1 VAGLS
6 WRFRLVGHESAFAAA
21 RVAAATFVCRAGRG
35 VVLRGLVFVVAS
47 AMAVAGCAA
56 PGGLASR
63 AATLGVSQ
71 GAFVAAVSGTG
82 QQARRGL
89 AEFSLADGRLLRW
102 LVRSRRSP
110 LPVAVSPDGR
120 WVYFYY
126 QAALAL
132 CPDNGFSEPVLWRV
146 PVRGGRPRQAGLA
159 TTSIAFS
166 PDGRMVARTSSKNC
180 GRTVWI
186 VVRNRRTGAT
196 RRIVLARNAPD
207 SNNPIFS
214 AQLSWAPDDR
224 HLAVAVAPAAAI
236 NALFVINARRTTSI
250 SAAPP
255 IRPCARENDECLDPG
270 FDVRGRLTFL
280 KWRNELTGHVERV
293 MRWHEGRA
301 IQLFRLS
308 RDQSAGA
315 PASIAA
321 DRTGN
326 AVLLAGGLRHPGIW
340 RWSSGHLQLVR
351 RSTRQLAVA
360 SPLWLRHR

>member
-1 VAGLS
+1 MQPPHCGQRHKQMTGHGDRRERVVAGLS

-89 AEFSLADGRLLRW
+89 AEFSSADGRLLRW

-186 VVRNRRTGAT
+186 VVRNRRTA
-196 RRIVLARNAPD
+196 
-207 SNNPIFS
+207 
-214 AQLSWAPDDR
+214 
-224 HLAVAVAPAAAI
+224 
-236 NALFVINARRTTSI
+236 
-250 SAAPP
+250 
-255 IRPCARENDECLDPG
+255 
-270 FDVRGRLTFL
+270 
-280 KWRNELTGHVERV
+280 
-293 MRWHEGRA
+293 
-301 IQLFRLS
+301 
-308 RDQSAGA
+308 
-315 PASIAA
+315 
-321 DRTGN
+321 
-326 AVLLAGGLRHPGIW
+326 
-340 RWSSGHLQLVR
+340 
-351 RSTRQLAVA
+351 
-360 SPLWLRHR
+360 